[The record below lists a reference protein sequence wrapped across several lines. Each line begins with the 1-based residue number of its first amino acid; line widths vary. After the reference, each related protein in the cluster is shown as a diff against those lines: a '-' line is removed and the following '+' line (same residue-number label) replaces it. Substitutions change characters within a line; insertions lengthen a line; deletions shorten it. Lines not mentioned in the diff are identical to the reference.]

1 LARTSLQCR
10 ECKKEYETAFKYVC
24 DDCFGPLD
32 VKYDFPTLTKDTFSN
47 REQTYWRY
55 FELLPIE
62 NKSNI
67 VSIGAG
73 MTPLTKAE
81 NLGKKLGLNNLYIKN
96 DSVNPT
102 FSFKDRPAGVAISK
116 AKELGLTAVGCASTG
131 NLASATAAH
140 AAAAGLPC
148 HVFAPSNIEMAK
160 IAQALSY
167 GANYIAVDGTYDDAN
182 RIAAQIGDSTGN
194 LASATAAHAAAA
206 GLPCHVF
213 APSNIEMAK
222 IAQALSY
229 GANYIAVDGTYDDAN
244 RIAAQIGDSK
254 GIGVVNINMRSHYV
268 EGSKTF
274 SYEVAEQL
282 DWQVPDQLIVPVGS
296 GAMLN
301 AICKGFEELQTVSL
315 LDDVS
320 NMHMIAAQPHGC
332 APIVDAFKKNTKE
345 VIPVENPDTVAKSLA
360 IGDPGDGRYV
370 LKRLEQY
377 NGFAEE
383 CNNQEILD
391 AILLL
396 AQTEGIF
403 TEPAGGVSI
412 SILQK
417 MVEQG
422 KIDKNDKVVCYVTGN
437 GLKATESIMQ
447 VLSKPTV
454 YKPNINEISAV
465 VQ

>member
-1 LARTSLQCR
+1 MILTRTSLQCR
-10 ECKKEYETAFKYVC
+10 ECKKEYDSTFKYIC

-32 VKYDFPTLTKDTFSN
+32 VKYNFPSINKDTFLN
-47 REQTYWRY
+47 REKTYWRY

-62 NKSNI
+62 QKSNI
-67 VSIGAG
+67 VSIDAG

-81 NLGKKLGLNNLYIKN
+81 KLGDALGLKNLYIKN

-116 AKELGLTAVGCASTG
+116 AKEFGLSAVGCASTG

-140 AAAAGLPC
+140 AAKGGFPC
-148 HVFAPSNIEMAK
+148 HI
-160 IAQALSY
+160 
-167 GANYIAVDGTYDDAN
+167 
-182 RIAAQIGDSTGN
+182 
-194 LASATAAHAAAA
+194 
-206 GLPCHVF
+206 F

-254 GIGVVNINMRSHYV
+254 GIGIVNINMRSHYV
-268 EGSKTF
+268 EGSKTLAF
-274 SYEVAEQL
+274 EVAEQL
-282 DWQVPDQLIVPVGS
+282 DWNVPDQLIVPVGS

-301 AICKGFEELQTVSL
+301 AICKGFEEMQSVSL

-332 APIVDAFKKNTKE
+332 APVVDAFKKNSNE
-345 VIPVENPDTVAKSLA
+345 VIPVEHPDTIAKSLA

-370 LKRLEQY
+370 LKRLAQY

-383 CNNQEILD
+383 SNNKEILD

-396 AQTEGIF
+396 AKTEGIF
-403 TEPAGGVSI
+403 TEPAGGVSVAV
-412 SILQK
+412 LQK

-422 KIDKNDKVVCYVTGN
+422 KIDKNDSVVCYVTGN
-437 GLKATESIMQ
+437 GLKATESIME
-447 VLSKPTV
+447 VLQKPTV
-454 YKPNINEISAV
+454 MKADIGEISAV
-465 VQ
+465 VN